1 MRCRGVRFIA
11 ILAVASGCW
20 SPSPPVEQPEPPT
33 VTRPVDPDGKTYAI
47 VTVVSITTECGG
59 GFVMKTLDRN
69 PEQRVLV
76 RGRVKLD
83 DLYVA
88 ELLPGTEGC
97 DFDSQVERV
106 VPVETMPEARRI
118 ASQVKR
124 TGFAYTIVLRPH
136 NGPETI
142 GIARVIH
149 ISGRQIQLE
158 PIRGEVPAWI
168 DMPFH
173 DRRNPMLGD
182 RLVIASVYASPT
194 RVLIASNIED
204 ARRWESAISA
214 EGWPPDVIL
223 VD

>member
-1 MRCRGVRFIA
+1 MRCRGVRYVA
-11 ILAVASGCW
+11 IVLLAACYSTSQPAPVDEPLVPVPAVAGSF
-20 SPSPPVEQPEPPT
+20 
-33 VTRPVDPDGKTYAI
+33 AI
-47 VTVVSITTECGG
+47 VTVVSSTDECSG

-88 ELLPGTEGC
+88 ELLPASDAC
-97 DFDSQVERV
+97 NFDSQVHRA
-106 VPVETMPEARRI
+106 VPVPTMPEARRI
-118 ASQVKR
+118 ISQVRR
-124 TGFAYTIVLRPH
+124 TGFATTIVLRPYT
-136 NGPETI
+136 GPETI

-149 ISGRQIQLE
+149 VSGRQIQLE

-182 RLVIASVYASPT
+182 RVVIASAHAKPT
-194 RVLIASNIED
+194 RLLITNNFED
-204 ARRWESAISA
+204 AKRWESSIYA
-214 EGWPPDVIL
+214 EGWPPDVITI
-223 VD
+223 D